1 MIIAHKEQNNSIYL
15 RWRNSDGDRQEKTI
29 TGFRPYFYVN
39 SDERMPEAY
48 NIKVRNSQGRAM
60 KLPQPFVYERTQHT
74 NLERQP
80 LTKVIVTKPN
90 DIRVAKRYFNKTYE
104 ADVNITHRFC
114 VDELTEMPEYKMR
127 KWYWD
132 MEWMNTGKYDGAIT
146 TIAVYD
152 NYADCINLYYWT
164 PSDTEIEMIIV
175 DANEQHFNSEKDML
189 EAFVSDVENLD
200 PDMLIAWFGLQADVP
215 KLFER
220 LQVNDIDSR
229 RLSPIGVVKPNNRE
243 WNKISP
249 ISQPIHGRLCLN
261 LDHAFERQWNDA
273 QRGTLPSTALDFVGN
288 LLFGEGKKKDSK
300 FTDKNEF
307 FRRAWLEDTQNYLDY
322 NIQDVV
328 LLKRIDED
336 NAISESILALQRLL
350 VAPFSAC
357 FYASHMG
364 GIYFMRHA
372 DWKVPTGDKD
382 AERVEVTGA
391 MIFDPEIN
399 ETHGMHNNVA
409 AFDFAQL
416 YPSMMMARNISW
428 ETKSKTPTEF
438 ACNLSTPQDFS
449 SINKKNM
456 KYYKTDKLGLLPRS
470 VLNLKKLRDEY
481 KSRMKSADS
490 KEERQKW
497 FNNQMAVKR
506 LMASF
511 YGVTAF
517 PKFGWYDPDLANSIT
532 ASAREA
538 IRHAAKIA
546 EGL

>member
-1 MIIAHKEQNNSIYL
+1 MIITHKDNTIYL
-15 RWRNSDGDRQEKTI
+15 RWRDEDGSRLEKEVTD
-29 TGFRPYFYVN
+29 FRPYFYVS
-39 SDERMPEAY
+39 SDERMPQAY
-48 NIKVRNSQGRAM
+48 NISVTNSQGRKM
-60 KLPQPFVYERTQHT
+60 KLPQEFVYERTNHV
-74 NLERQP
+74 NLENQP
-80 LTKVIVTKPN
+80 LTKVMVTKYN
-90 DIRVAKRYFNKTYE
+90 DIRTARKYFDKTYE
-104 ADVNITHRFC
+104 ADVSFTHRYC
-114 VDELTEMPEYKMR
+114 IDEMTEIPEYDLR

-132 MEWMNTGKYDGAIT
+132 MEWMTTGEYDGAIT

-152 NYADCINLYYWT
+152 NYADCINLYYWQ
-164 PSDTEIEMIIV
+164 PHNGYIASLGDCY
-175 DANEQHFNSEKDML
+175 DSEKEML
-189 EAFVSDVENLD
+189 EGFVSDVEELD
-200 PDMLIAWFGLQADVP
+200 PDMLIAWFGLQADLP

-220 LQVNDIDSR
+220 LEENNIDIG
-229 RLSPIGVVKPNNRE
+229 RLSPIGLVKPSKKA
-243 WNKISP
+243 WNQISP
-249 ISQPIHGRLCLN
+249 ISQPIYGRLCLN

-307 FRRAWLEDTQNYLDY
+307 FRRAWLEDTENYLEY
-322 NIQDVV
+322 CMQDVV
-328 LLKRIDED
+328 LLKRIDDE

-350 VAPFSAC
+350 VAPFDAC

-391 MIFDPEIN
+391 MIFDPEVN
-399 ETHGMHNNVA
+399 KTHGRHDNVA

-428 ETKSKTPTEF
+428 ETKSRTPTEF
-438 ACNLSTPQDFS
+438 ACNLATPQDFS
-449 SINKKNM
+449 PVVKKNM
-456 KYYKTDKLGLLPRS
+456 RYYKTDKLGLLPRS

-481 KSRMKSADS
+481 KSKMKKADT
-490 KEERQKW
+490 KEEYQKW

-538 IRHAAKIA
+538 IRHAAKVA

>member
-1 MIIAHKEQNNSIYL
+1 MIITHKDNTIYL
-15 RWRNSDGDRQEKTI
+15 RWRDENGNRLEKEVTD
-29 TGFRPYFYVN
+29 FRPYFYVN
-39 SDERMPEAY
+39 SDERMPQAY
-48 NIKVRNSQGRAM
+48 NISVTNSQGRKM
-60 KLPQPFVYERTQHT
+60 KLPQEFVYERSDQV
-74 NLERQP
+74 NLEGQP
-80 LTKVIVTKPN
+80 LTKVMVTKYN
-90 DIRVAKRYFNKTYE
+90 DIRTARKYFDKTYE
-104 ADVNITHRFC
+104 ADVSFTHRYC
-114 VDELTEMPEYKMR
+114 IDEMTEIPEYDLR

-132 MEWMNTGKYDGAIT
+132 MEWMTTGEYDGAIT

-152 NYADCINLYYWT
+152 NYADCINLYYWQ
-164 PSDTEIEMIIV
+164 PHNGYIASLGDCY
-175 DANEQHFNSEKDML
+175 DSEKEML
-189 EAFVSDVENLD
+189 EGFVSDVEELD
-200 PDMLIAWFGLQADVP
+200 PDMLIAWFGLQADLP

-220 LQVNDIDSR
+220 LEENNIDIG
-229 RLSPIGVVKPNNRE
+229 RLSPIGLVKPSKKA
-243 WNKISP
+243 WNQISP
-249 ISQPIHGRLCLN
+249 ISQPIYGRLCLN

-307 FRRAWLEDTQNYLDY
+307 FRRAWLEDTENYLKY
-322 NIQDVV
+322 CMQDVV
-328 LLKRIDED
+328 LLKRIDDE

-350 VAPFSAC
+350 VAPFDAC

-399 ETHGMHNNVA
+399 KTHGRHDNVA

-428 ETKSKTPTEF
+428 ETKSRTPTEF
-438 ACNLSTPQDFS
+438 ACNLATPQDFS
-449 SINKKNM
+449 PVVKKNM
-456 KYYKTDKLGLLPRS
+456 RYYKTDKLGLLPRS

-481 KSRMKSADS
+481 KSKMKKADT
-490 KEERQKW
+490 KEEYQKW

-538 IRHAAKIA
+538 IRHAAKVA

>member
-1 MIIAHKEQNNSIYL
+1 MIITHKDNTIYL
-15 RWRNSDGDRQEKTI
+15 RWRDENGNRLEKEVTD
-29 TGFRPYFYVN
+29 FRPYFYVN
-39 SDERMPEAY
+39 SDERMPQAY
-48 NIKVRNSQGRAM
+48 NIRVTNSQGRKM
-60 KLPQPFVYERTQHT
+60 KLPQEFVYERSDQV
-74 NLERQP
+74 NLEGQP
-80 LTKVIVTKPN
+80 LTKVMVTKYN
-90 DIRVAKRYFNKTYE
+90 DIRTARKYFDKTYE
-104 ADVNITHRFC
+104 ADVSFTHRYC
-114 VDELTEMPEYKMR
+114 IDEMTEIPEYDLR

-132 MEWMNTGKYDGAIT
+132 MEWMTTGEYDGAIT

-152 NYADCINLYYWT
+152 NYADCINLYYWQ
-164 PSDTEIEMIIV
+164 PHNGYIASLGDCY
-175 DANEQHFNSEKDML
+175 DSEKEML
-189 EAFVSDVENLD
+189 EGFVSDVEELD
-200 PDMLIAWFGLQADVP
+200 PDMLIAWFGLQADLP

-220 LQVNDIDSR
+220 LEENNIDIG
-229 RLSPIGVVKPNNRE
+229 RLSPIGLVKPSKKA
-243 WNKISP
+243 WNQISP
-249 ISQPIHGRLCLN
+249 ISQPIYGRLCLN

-307 FRRAWLEDTQNYLDY
+307 FRRAWLEDTENYLKY
-322 NIQDVV
+322 CMQDVV
-328 LLKRIDED
+328 LLKRIDDE

-350 VAPFSAC
+350 VAPFDAC

-399 ETHGMHNNVA
+399 KTHGRHDNVA

-428 ETKSKTPTEF
+428 ETKSRTPTEF
-438 ACNLSTPQDFS
+438 ACNLATPQDFS
-449 SINKKNM
+449 PVIKKNM
-456 KYYKTDKLGLLPRS
+456 RYYKTDKLGLLPRS
-470 VLNLKKLRDEY
+470 VLNLKRLRDEY
-481 KSRMKSADS
+481 KSKMKKADS
-490 KEERQKW
+490 KEEYQKW

-538 IRHAAKIA
+538 IRHAAKVA

>member
-1 MIIAHKEQNNSIYL
+1 MIITHKDNTIYL
-15 RWRNSDGDRQEKTI
+15 RWRDENGNRLEKEVTD
-29 TGFRPYFYVN
+29 FRPYFYVN
-39 SDERMPEAY
+39 SDERMPQAY
-48 NIKVRNSQGRAM
+48 NIRVTNSQGRKM
-60 KLPQPFVYERTQHT
+60 KLPQEFVYERTNHV
-74 NLERQP
+74 NLENQP
-80 LTKVIVTKPN
+80 LTKVMVTKYN
-90 DIRVAKRYFNKTYE
+90 DIRTARKYFDKTYE
-104 ADVNITHRFC
+104 ADVSFTHRYC
-114 VDELTEMPEYKMR
+114 IDEMTEIPEYDLR

-132 MEWMNTGKYDGAIT
+132 MEWMTTGEYDGAIT

-152 NYADCINLYYWT
+152 NYADCINLYYWQ
-164 PSDTEIEMIIV
+164 PHNGYIASLGDCY
-175 DANEQHFNSEKDML
+175 DSEKEML
-189 EAFVSDVENLD
+189 EAFVSDVEELD
-200 PDMLIAWFGLQADVP
+200 PDMLIAWFGLQADLP

-220 LQVNDIDSR
+220 LEENNIDIG
-229 RLSPIGVVKPNNRE
+229 RLSPIGLVKPSKKA
-243 WNKISP
+243 WNQISP
-249 ISQPIHGRLCLN
+249 ISQPIYGRLCLN

-307 FRRAWLEDTQNYLDY
+307 FRRAWLEDTENYLEY
-322 NIQDVV
+322 CMQDVV
-328 LLKRIDED
+328 LLKRIDDE

-350 VAPFSAC
+350 VAPFDAC

-399 ETHGMHNNVA
+399 KTHGRHDNVA

-428 ETKSKTPTEF
+428 ETKSRTPTEF
-438 ACNLSTPQDFS
+438 ACNLATPQDFS
-449 SINKKNM
+449 PVIKKDM
-456 KYYKTDKLGLLPRS
+456 RYYKTDKLGLLPRS
-470 VLNLKKLRDEY
+470 VLNLKRLRDEY
-481 KSRMKSADS
+481 KSKMKKADS
-490 KEERQKW
+490 KEEYQKW

-538 IRHAAKIA
+538 IRHAAKVA

>member
-1 MIIAHKEQNNSIYL
+1 MIITHKDNTIYL
-15 RWRNSDGDRQEKTI
+15 RWRDENGNRLEKEVTD
-29 TGFRPYFYVN
+29 FRPYFYVN
-39 SDERMPEAY
+39 SDERMPQAY
-48 NIKVRNSQGRAM
+48 NIRVTNSQGRKM
-60 KLPQPFVYERTQHT
+60 KLPQEFVYERSDQV
-74 NLERQP
+74 NLEGQP
-80 LTKVIVTKPN
+80 LTKVMVTKYN
-90 DIRVAKRYFNKTYE
+90 DIRTARKYFDKTYE
-104 ADVNITHRFC
+104 ADVSFTHRYC
-114 VDELTEMPEYKMR
+114 IDEMTEIPEYDLR

-132 MEWMNTGKYDGAIT
+132 MEWMTTGEYDGAIT

-152 NYADCINLYYWT
+152 NYADCINLYYWQ
-164 PSDTEIEMIIV
+164 PHNGYIASLGDCY
-175 DANEQHFNSEKDML
+175 DSEKEML
-189 EAFVSDVENLD
+189 EGFVSDVEELD
-200 PDMLIAWFGLQADVP
+200 PDMLIAWFGLQADLP

-220 LQVNDIDSR
+220 LEENNIDIG
-229 RLSPIGVVKPNNRE
+229 RLSPIGLVKPSKKA
-243 WNKISP
+243 WNQISP
-249 ISQPIHGRLCLN
+249 ISQPIYGRLCLN

-307 FRRAWLEDTQNYLDY
+307 FRRAWLEDTENYLKY
-322 NIQDVV
+322 CMQDVV
-328 LLKRIDED
+328 LLKRIDDE

-350 VAPFSAC
+350 VAPFDAC

-399 ETHGMHNNVA
+399 KTHGRHDNVA

-428 ETKSKTPTEF
+428 ETKSRTPTEF
-438 ACNLSTPQDFS
+438 ACNLATPQDFS
-449 SINKKNM
+449 PVIKKDM
-456 KYYKTDKLGLLPRS
+456 RYYKTDKLGLLPRS
-470 VLNLKKLRDEY
+470 VLNLKRLRDEY
-481 KSRMKSADS
+481 KSKMKKADS
-490 KEERQKW
+490 KEEYQKW

-538 IRHAAKIA
+538 IRHAAKVA

>member
-1 MIIAHKEQNNSIYL
+1 MIITHKDNTIYL
-15 RWRNSDGDRQEKTI
+15 RWRDENGNRLEKEVTD
-29 TGFRPYFYVN
+29 FRPYFYVN
-39 SDERMPEAY
+39 SDERMPQAY
-48 NIKVRNSQGRAM
+48 NIRVTNSQGRKM
-60 KLPQPFVYERTQHT
+60 KLPQEFVYERTNHV
-74 NLERQP
+74 NLEKQP
-80 LTKVIVTKPN
+80 LTKVMVTKYN
-90 DIRVAKRYFNKTYE
+90 DIRTARKYFDKTYE
-104 ADVNITHRFC
+104 ADVSFTHRYC
-114 VDELTEMPEYKMR
+114 IDGMTEIPEYDLR

-132 MEWMNTGKYDGAIT
+132 MEWMTTGEYDGAIT

-152 NYADCINLYYWT
+152 NYADCINLYYWQ
-164 PSDTEIEMIIV
+164 PHNGYIASLGDCY
-175 DANEQHFNSEKDML
+175 DSEKEML
-189 EAFVSDVENLD
+189 EAFVSDMEEQD
-200 PDMLIAWFGLQADVP
+200 PDMLIAWFGLQADIP

-220 LQVNDIDSR
+220 LEENNIDIS
-229 RLSPIGVVKPNNRE
+229 RLSPIGLVKPSKKA
-243 WNKISP
+243 WNQISP
-249 ISQPIHGRLCLN
+249 ISQPIYGRLCLN

-288 LLFGEGKKKDSK
+288 LLFGEGKKKESK

-307 FRRAWLEDTQNYLDY
+307 FRRAWLEDTENYLEY
-322 NIQDVV
+322 CMQDVV
-328 LLKRIDED
+328 LLKRIDDE

-350 VAPFSAC
+350 VAPFDAC

-391 MIFDPEIN
+391 MVFDPEVN
-399 ETHGMHNNVA
+399 KTHGRHDNVA

-416 YPSMMMARNISW
+416 YASMMVARNISW
-428 ETKSKTPTEF
+428 ETKSRTPTEF
-438 ACNLSTPQDFS
+438 ACNLATPQDFS
-449 SINKKNM
+449 PVIKKDM
-456 KYYKTDKLGLLPRS
+456 RYYKTDKLGLLPRS

-481 KSRMKSADS
+481 KSKMKKTDS
-490 KEERQKW
+490 KEEYQKW

-538 IRHAAKIA
+538 IRHAAKVV
-546 EGL
+546 EEL

>member
-1 MIIAHKEQNNSIYL
+1 MIITHKDNTIYL
-15 RWRNSDGDRQEKTI
+15 RWRDEDGNRLEKEVTD
-29 TGFRPYFYVN
+29 FRPYFYVN
-39 SDERMPEAY
+39 SDERMPQAY
-48 NIKVRNSQGRAM
+48 NISVTNSQGRKM
-60 KLPQPFVYERTQHT
+60 KLPQEFVYERSDQV
-74 NLERQP
+74 NLEGQP
-80 LTKVIVTKPN
+80 LTKVMVTKYN
-90 DIRVAKRYFNKTYE
+90 DIRTARKYFDKTYE
-104 ADVNITHRFC
+104 ADVSFTHRYC
-114 VDELTEMPEYKMR
+114 IDEMTEIPEYDLR

-132 MEWMNTGKYDGAIT
+132 MEWMTTGEYDGAIT

-152 NYADCINLYYWT
+152 NYADCINLYYWQ
-164 PSDTEIEMIIV
+164 PHNGYIASLGDCY
-175 DANEQHFNSEKDML
+175 DSEKEML
-189 EAFVSDVENLD
+189 EGFVSDVEELD
-200 PDMLIAWFGLQADVP
+200 PDMLIAWFGLQADLP

-220 LQVNDIDSR
+220 LEENNIDIG
-229 RLSPIGVVKPNNRE
+229 RLSPIGLVKPSKKA
-243 WNKISP
+243 WNQISP
-249 ISQPIHGRLCLN
+249 ISQPIYGRLCLN

-307 FRRAWLEDTQNYLDY
+307 FRRAWLEDTENYLKY
-322 NIQDVV
+322 CMQDVV
-328 LLKRIDED
+328 LLKRIDDE

-350 VAPFSAC
+350 VAPFDAC

-399 ETHGMHNNVA
+399 KTHGRHDNVA

-428 ETKSKTPTEF
+428 ETKSRTPTEF
-438 ACNLSTPQDFS
+438 ACNLATPQDFS
-449 SINKKNM
+449 PVIKKDM
-456 KYYKTDKLGLLPRS
+456 RYYKTDKLGLLPRS
-470 VLNLKKLRDEY
+470 VLNLKRLRDEY
-481 KSRMKSADS
+481 KSKMKKADS
-490 KEERQKW
+490 KEEYQKW

-538 IRHAAKIA
+538 IRHAAKVA

>member
-1 MIIAHKEQNNSIYL
+1 MIITHKDNTIYL
-15 RWRNSDGDRQEKTI
+15 RWRDENGNRLEKEVTD
-29 TGFRPYFYVN
+29 FRPYFYVN
-39 SDERMPEAY
+39 SDERMPQAY
-48 NIKVRNSQGRAM
+48 NIRVTNSQGRKM
-60 KLPQPFVYERTQHT
+60 KLPQEFVYERSDQV
-74 NLERQP
+74 NLEGQP
-80 LTKVIVTKPN
+80 LTKVMVTKYN
-90 DIRVAKRYFNKTYE
+90 DIRTARKYFDKTYE
-104 ADVNITHRFC
+104 ADVSFTHRYC
-114 VDELTEMPEYKMR
+114 IDEMTEIPEYDLR

-132 MEWMNTGKYDGAIT
+132 MEWMTTGEYDGAIT

-152 NYADCINLYYWT
+152 NYADCINLYYWQ
-164 PSDTEIEMIIV
+164 PHNGYIASLGDCY
-175 DANEQHFNSEKDML
+175 DSEKEML
-189 EAFVSDVENLD
+189 EGFVSDVEELD
-200 PDMLIAWFGLQADVP
+200 PDMLIAWFGLQADLP

-220 LQVNDIDSR
+220 LEENNIDIG
-229 RLSPIGVVKPNNRE
+229 RLSPIGLVKPSKKA
-243 WNKISP
+243 WNQISP
-249 ISQPIHGRLCLN
+249 ISQPIYGRLCLN

-307 FRRAWLEDTQNYLDY
+307 FRRAWLEDTENYLKY
-322 NIQDVV
+322 CMQDVV
-328 LLKRIDED
+328 LLKRIDDE

-350 VAPFSAC
+350 VAPFDAC

-391 MIFDPEIN
+391 MIFDPEVN
-399 ETHGMHNNVA
+399 KTHGRHDNVA

-428 ETKSKTPTEF
+428 ETKSRTPTEF
-438 ACNLSTPQDFS
+438 ACNLATPQDFS
-449 SINKKNM
+449 PVIKKDM
-456 KYYKTDKLGLLPRS
+456 RYYKTDKLGLLPRS
-470 VLNLKKLRDEY
+470 VLNLKRLRDEY
-481 KSRMKSADS
+481 KSKMKKADS
-490 KEERQKW
+490 KEEYQKW

-538 IRHAAKIA
+538 IRHAAKVA

>member
-1 MIIAHKEQNNSIYL
+1 MIITHKDNTIYL
-15 RWRNSDGDRQEKTI
+15 RWRDENGNRLEKEVTD
-29 TGFRPYFYVN
+29 FRPYFYVN
-39 SDERMPEAY
+39 SDERMPQAY
-48 NIKVRNSQGRAM
+48 NIRVTNSQGRKM
-60 KLPQPFVYERTQHT
+60 KLPQEFVYERSDQV
-74 NLERQP
+74 NLEGQP
-80 LTKVIVTKPN
+80 LTKVMVTKYN
-90 DIRVAKRYFNKTYE
+90 DIRTARKYFDKTYE
-104 ADVNITHRFC
+104 ADVSFTHRYC
-114 VDELTEMPEYKMR
+114 IDEMTEIPEYDLR

-132 MEWMNTGKYDGAIT
+132 MEWMTTGEYDGAIT

-152 NYADCINLYYWT
+152 NYADCINLYYWQ
-164 PSDTEIEMIIV
+164 PHNGYIASLGDCY
-175 DANEQHFNSEKDML
+175 DSEKEML
-189 EAFVSDVENLD
+189 EGFVSDVEELD
-200 PDMLIAWFGLQADVP
+200 PDMLIAWFGLQADLP

-220 LQVNDIDSR
+220 LEENNIDIG
-229 RLSPIGVVKPNNRE
+229 RLSPIGLVKPSKKA
-243 WNKISP
+243 WNQISP
-249 ISQPIHGRLCLN
+249 ISQPIYGRLCLN

-307 FRRAWLEDTQNYLDY
+307 FRRAWLEDTENYLKY
-322 NIQDVV
+322 CMQDVV
-328 LLKRIDED
+328 LLKRIDDE

-350 VAPFSAC
+350 VAPFDAC

-399 ETHGMHNNVA
+399 KTHGRHDNVA

-428 ETKSKTPTEF
+428 ETKSRTPTEF
-438 ACNLSTPQDFS
+438 ACNLATPQDFS
-449 SINKKNM
+449 PVVKKNM
-456 KYYKTDKLGLLPRS
+456 RYYKTDKLGLLPRS
-470 VLNLKKLRDEY
+470 VLNLKRLRDEY
-481 KSRMKSADS
+481 KSKMKKADS
-490 KEERQKW
+490 KEEYQKW

-538 IRHAAKIA
+538 IRHAAKVA

>member
-1 MIIAHKEQNNSIYL
+1 MIITHKDNTIYL
-15 RWRNSDGDRQEKTI
+15 RWRDENGNRLEKEI
-29 TGFRPYFYVN
+29 TDFHPYFYIN

-48 NIKVRNSQGRAM
+48 NVSVTNSQGRKM
-60 KLPQPFVYERTQHT
+60 KLPQAFVYERSDQV
-74 NLERQP
+74 NLEGQP
-80 LTKVIVTKPN
+80 LTKVRVTKSS
-90 DIRVAKRYFNKTYE
+90 DIRIAKKYFNKTYE
-104 ADVNITHRFC
+104 ADVNFTHRYC
-114 VDELTEMPEYKMR
+114 IDEMTEIPEYDLR

-164 PSDTEIEMIIV
+164 PKEVKLDMVIV
-175 DANEQHFNSEKDML
+175 DAMEYHFDSEEDML
-189 EAFVSDVENLD
+189 EAFVSDMEEQD
-200 PDMLIAWFGLQADVP
+200 PDMLIAWFGLQADLP

-220 LQVNDIDSR
+220 LEENNIDISR
-229 RLSPIGVVKPNNRE
+229 LPPIGLVKPSNRE

-249 ISQPIHGRLCLN
+249 ISQPIYGRLCLN

-328 LLKRIDED
+328 LLKRIDNE

-391 MIFDPEIN
+391 MIFDPEVN
-399 ETHGMHNNVA
+399 KTHGRHDNVA

-428 ETKSKTPTEF
+428 ETKSRTPTEF
-438 ACNLSTPQDFS
+438 ACDLSTPQDFS
-449 SINKKNM
+449 LINKKNM
-456 KYYKTDKLGLLPRS
+456 RYYKTDKLGLLPRS
-470 VLNLKKLRDEY
+470 VLNLKQLRDDYKLR
-481 KSRMKSADS
+481 MKNADT

-538 IRHAAKIA
+538 IRYAAKIA
-546 EGL
+546 EEL